1 MIFDKYTFIRTHG
14 LSPKSST
21 LSGSIKKSILMEGG
35 ILSSR
40 KFLKQFTDKV
50 VCLSLVNEDVK
61 KDKEKFK
68 ILKKIDKIFYSKT
81 FPTIVKERILQK

>member
-1 MIFDKYTFIRTHG
+1 MIFDKYTFINTHG

-21 LSGSIKKSILMEGG
+21 ISGSIKESILMEGG

-50 VCLSLVNEDVK
+50 TCLSIVNENVK
-61 KDKEKFK
+61 KDKEKFQ
-68 ILKKIDKIFYSKT
+68 ILKKIK
-81 FPTIVKERILQK
+81 LMLNL

>member
-1 MIFDKYTFIRTHG
+1 
-14 LSPKSST
+14 
-21 LSGSIKKSILMEGG
+21 MEGG

-68 ILKKIDKIFYSKT
+68 ILKKK
-81 FPTIVKERILQK
+81 